1 MPTNESSDSNYSKIN
16 ESDTENKSIWIDVTY
31 DPFNGIQTTSD
42 CMDLVDVDGTKQ
54 HHLVIADFGNIR
66 NNKYMKSG
74 SLVSIN
80 EDNININISND
91 NDLQN
96 SKNMNDKKKMLK
108 QKGSSLLLSKH
119 DIALNNNKTDI
130 SVLKIFK
137 DDHVETKIDLP
148 DIPRAI
154 CSFYSDIQVGI
165 HPTIA
170 IAIGTTIYMYRDR
183 YPYIKMTLPPVEANP
198 IEEKA
203 WENAISKI
211 KNINKI
217 YNRNNMNIK
226 VTDISDSN
234 LSLNENSNPKN
245 IADKESLNEPI
256 SNSPEQNEELHSKL
270 VATVTEL
277 VNNLSPLRNNGV
289 IQLTQI
295 SIEFL
300 ALEDLEMKIAYLV
313 GNLDINISIE
323 PTITA
328 MTTIKKN
335 RDDEESLSYLVVGV
349 NEKIVYIVNPNGCQV
364 IEKFQLSSSIQLMS
378 VYGFYDS
385 SYHIVVGC
393 FDGSLYYLTSNS
405 CYKIVQLEFLPIGI
419 VTFEKS
425 LIVGCMNNTLYSYSL
440 SGKKKYSIS
449 MPSPIVNIKEIP
461 GQMKKIKCYA
471 VSLQNNE
478 VRIFSDK
485 NLILTIPT
493 PDIITGMVFGK
504 FEREQNG
511 LIMATKS
518 GGLIIK
524 FLKRN
529 ATSTLQDINLKPPIE
544 QKQPIIVPK
553 KTRLYINQTVREK
566 ENPKEIHSVFQ
577 RDLFRIKL
585 IAARSYVRTFQN
597 TLNPISVTP
606 TSKIKMMLEVMGINV
621 NFKIRL
627 DIINIGTNI
636 AKDLYLVFDYDD
648 VLFTIEKPMINIPI
662 ILPGI
667 NYTIDCLIKQNIDA
681 LEKETDNQ
689 IKVLL
694 CEKGQILPLVTGMAD
709 VGMCQDLL
717 ETYG

>member
-1 MPTNESSDSNYSKIN
+1 
-16 ESDTENKSIWIDVTY
+16 
-31 DPFNGIQTTSD
+31 
-42 CMDLVDVDGTKQ
+42 
-54 HHLVIADFGNIR
+54 
-66 NNKYMKSG
+66 
-74 SLVSIN
+74 
-80 EDNININISND
+80 
-91 NDLQN
+91 
-96 SKNMNDKKKMLK
+96 
-108 QKGSSLLLSKH
+108 
-119 DIALNNNKTDI
+119 
-130 SVLKIFK
+130 
-137 DDHVETKIDLP
+137 
-148 DIPRAI
+148 
-154 CSFYSDIQVGI
+154 
-165 HPTIA
+165 
-170 IAIGTTIYMYRDR
+170 
-183 YPYIKMTLPPVEANP
+183 
-198 IEEKA
+198 
-203 WENAISKI
+203 
-211 KNINKI
+211 
-217 YNRNNMNIK
+217 
-226 VTDISDSN
+226 
-234 LSLNENSNPKN
+234 
-245 IADKESLNEPI
+245 
-256 SNSPEQNEELHSKL
+256 
-270 VATVTEL
+270 
-277 VNNLSPLRNNGV
+277 
-289 IQLTQI
+289 
-295 SIEFL
+295 
-300 ALEDLEMKIAYLV
+300 
-313 GNLDINISIE
+313 
-323 PTITA
+323 
-328 MTTIKKN
+328 
-335 RDDEESLSYLVVGV
+335 
-349 NEKIVYIVNPNGCQV
+349 
-364 IEKFQLSSSIQLMS
+364 MS
-378 VYGFYDS
+378 VYGLYDS

-405 CYKIVQLEFLPIGI
+405 CYKIVQLEFLPVGI

-425 LIVGCMNNTLYSYSL
+425 LIVGCMNNTIYSYSL

-449 MPSPIVNIKEIP
+449 VPSPIVNIKEIP

-471 VSLQNNE
+471 VSLQSNE

-585 IAARSYVRTFQN
+585 IAARAYVRTFQN

-636 AKDLYLVFDYDD
+636 AKDLYIVFDYDD
-648 VLFTIEKPMINIPI
+648 ELFTIEKPMINIPI
-662 ILPGI
+662 ILPGV
-667 NYTIDCLIKQNIDA
+667 NYTIDCLVKQNVDA
-681 LEKETDNQ
+681 FEKETDNQ